1 MTLLTICITVF
12 GRQDTVIAA
21 ARQMLRSPR
30 RDFEILIGD
39 FSGEPDLLALFAR
52 DQADPRIN
60 VIAPGR
66 ESGGPAQAS
75 QQSLCWNGMIPHA
88 KGEWISIIGE
98 TDYADPEICAVIEA
112 TLKRLPQADA
122 LSWARATYVWP
133 EARQGQEIA
142 RIGTGSRLL
151 LPEQKDM
158 MQKLFYWADAT
169 DRPDCFFSAWHGAVR
184 RSLLERTREAFSG
197 VYFEQAAPEIDNLC
211 KTVLMA
217 GSMVFWE
224 RPMSVQGALPVTGKA
239 AAAETGT
246 RLEGFPFSSATG
258 ATAGIALTIEAFKQ
272 RYGIELKDW
281 EDNFIKACAHDCERA
296 ASGDRFHA
304 MKAAYAA
311 AITEWRGK
319 RALAAFKPEFKR
331 NPKLPRFQGL
341 RDQHLH
347 FDMAMD
353 QTQTAA
359 EFYGLID
366 AMLFPVALLD
376 DKLA

>member
-1 MTLLTICITVF
+1 MTLLTICIPVF
-12 GRQDTVIAA
+12 GRQETVIAT
-21 ARQMLRSPR
+21 ARQMLGSTR

-52 DQADPRIN
+52 DQADPRLAI
-60 VIAPGR
+60 VAPEAESGDPALPWR
-66 ESGGPAQAS
+66 EST
-75 QQSLCWNGMIPHA
+75 CWNRMIPHA
-88 KGEWISIIGE
+88 KGEWISVIGE
-98 TDYADPEICAVIEA
+98 ADYADPEICAVIEA
-112 TLKRLPQADA
+112 TLKRVPQADA
-122 LSWARATYVWP
+122 LSWARAAYVWP

-142 RIGTGSRLL
+142 RIGIGSRLL

-184 RSLLERTREAFSG
+184 RSLLERIREAFSG
-197 VYFEQAAPEIDNLC
+197 VYFEQAAPDIDNLC

-217 GSMVFWE
+217 QGMVFWE
-224 RPMSVQGALPVTGKA
+224 RPMSVQGALPA
-239 AAAETGT
+239 TGT
-246 RLEGFPFSSATG
+246 TAPADTGIRLEGFPFSADTG
-258 ATAGIALTIEAFKQ
+258 VAAGIALTVEAFKQ

-281 EDNFIKACAHDCERA
+281 EDNFIRACANDCDRA

-311 AITEWRGK
+311 AITVWRGK
-319 RALAAFKPEFKR
+319 RALAGFKPEFRR

-341 RDQHLH
+341 KDQHLH

-353 QTQTAA
+353 DTRSAA

-366 AMLFPVALLD
+366 AMLFPVVLLD